1 MNFYKLGL
9 KSDLVFALG
18 LQNIVTP
25 TPIQSLSIPHVLMG
39 KDIIAEA
46 QTGTGKTLAFLL
58 PIFQNM
64 NESDPN
70 IQALVITPTRELA
83 LQITE
88 VARSLAEIRPL
99 NILTVYGGQDI
110 NAQLHKL
117 EGNIQLVI
125 GTPGRILD
133 HLRRGSINFNHLK
146 TLVVDEADQ
155 MFHIGFK
162 KEMDDILAQLPQE
175 RQTLCFSATLSHT
188 VDSFADA
195 YLIDPVHLKAP
206 KKQITLENITQFAVD
221 TSGRRKFG
229 DFLKI
234 IEQNYPQKAI
244 IFCRSRLGTQSLYE
258 DMLEAGYN
266 VEAIHGA
273 LTQAKREHVM
283 KAFKEN
289 KIKYLV
295 ATDVAARGIDV
306 EGVTHVFNYNLPD
319 DPENYVH
326 RIGRTG
332 RAGQN
337 GVAYTMLTLKD
348 AKRFEA
354 IEDFIGMTVDRL
366 TMPRES
372 DKKNAQKV
380 SINDSKKEHS
390 RTHSDHGN
398 RKNTSKSKS
407 KTSNRSK
414 DSRSKDSRS
423 KDSNKN
429 KDSKNKE
436 KSKAG
441 KHSTHKSTAK
451 RSDGRKSKG
460 RTSSKRR

>member
-18 LQNIVTP
+18 LQNIITP
-25 TPIQSLSIPHVLMG
+25 TPIQSLSIPHVLMD

-133 HLRRGSINFNHLK
+133 HLRRGSINFNHLN

-162 KEMDDILAQLPQE
+162 KEMDDILTQLPQE

-195 YLIDPVHLKAP
+195 YLIDPVHIKAP
-206 KKQITLENITQFAVD
+206 KKQITLENIVQFAVD

-366 TMPRES
+366 TMPQES
-372 DKKNAQKV
+372 DKK
-380 SINDSKKEHS
+380 DSSK
-390 RTHSDHGN
+390 THSSHEN
-398 RKNTSKSKS
+398 RKNVNTPKS

-414 DSRSKDSRS
+414 DS
-423 KDSNKN
+423 NKN
-429 KDSKNKE
+429 KGSRNKE
-436 KSKAG
+436 KSKSG

-451 RSDGRKSKG
+451 RSDGRKSKS
-460 RTSSKRR
+460 RTSGKRR